1 MIHAIPVHIT
11 PSHKKTWMAG
21 IYIFILAII
30 CFVASLQM
38 PVLIIFAIVLIIV
51 AIIVVAVQLQ
61 RKGIEVTAEGVKLYG
76 LNGKVTFAPF
86 SQIHKVTLVQRY
98 WSGIGQ
104 AQPIPHTAVM
114 FSDVK
119 GAQLFYVW
127 TGHYAKADLEKLFN
141 SFDPA
146 DRAELKEADMLT
158 IFDTPK

>member
-1 MIHAIPVHIT
+1 MTHATPVHIT
-11 PSHKKTWMAG
+11 PSRKKTWMAG
-21 IYIFILAII
+21 IYIFLLAII
-30 CFVASLQM
+30 CFVASLKVS
-38 PVLIIFAIVLIIV
+38 VLIIFAIILVV
-51 AIIVVAVQLQ
+51 TAIIVVVVQLQ
-61 RKGIEVTAEGVKLYG
+61 RKGIEVTAEGVKLHG

-86 SQIHKVTLVQRY
+86 SQIYRVTLVQRY

-127 TGHYAKADLEKLFN
+127 TGHYAKADLEKLFLA
-141 SFDPA
+141 FDPT